1 MCMYVCVC
9 CMLPCCSASSFPFY
23 CTYLIYSPA
32 AFPLASPVLTLVGK
46 LFNISRLL
54 PPPHSPNQID
64 KFFLSYNPFGLDSF
78 AFFWMMGFFSLQLF
92 ALRHTYIKCTWLKF
106 SRQNI
111 LQTRFFFWG
120 GMSDSEGGRTP
131 TFFFGPNQF
140 MFSFLP
146 FPVGSFIFIRELLHY
161 EPKSLVTALAESC
174 KTHLFLFPPSSPPWI
189 VFGASQVHDPHLW
202 FVINKA
208 G

>member
-1 MCMYVCVC
+1 MYVCVC

-32 AFPLASPVLTLVGK
+32 ALPLASPVFTLVGK

-54 PPPHSPNQID
+54 PPPHSPNQTN
-64 KFFLSYNPFGLDSF
+64 KFFLSYNPFGLDSL

-92 ALRHTYIKCTWLKF
+92 ALRHTYMVEIPSAKYPPNPF
-106 SRQNI
+106 
-111 LQTRFFFWG
+111 FFFW

-131 TFFFGPNQF
+131 TFFFGPNWF
-140 MFSFLP
+140 ILSFLP

-174 KTHLFLFPPSSPPWI
+174 KIHLFLFPPSSPPWI

>member
-1 MCMYVCVC
+1 MQGSGVRMCMYVCVC
-9 CMLPCCSASSFPFY
+9 CMLPCCSASSFPFPFY

-54 PPPHSPNQID
+54 PPPHSPNQIN

-111 LQTRFFFWG
+111 LQTRFFFG
-120 GMSDSEGGRTP
+120 GGHVRFRRRKNANL
-131 TFFFGPNQF
+131 FFW
-140 MFSFLP
+140 S
-146 FPVGSFIFIRELLHY
+146 
-161 EPKSLVTALAESC
+161 
-174 KTHLFLFPPSSPPWI
+174 
-189 VFGASQVHDPHLW
+189 
-202 FVINKA
+202 
-208 G
+208 